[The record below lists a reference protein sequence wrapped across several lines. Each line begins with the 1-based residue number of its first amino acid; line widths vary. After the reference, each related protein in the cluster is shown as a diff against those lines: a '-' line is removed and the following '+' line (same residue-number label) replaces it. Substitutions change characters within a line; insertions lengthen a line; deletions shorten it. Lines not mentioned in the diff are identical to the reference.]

1 MSDQDLQ
8 MVSPVEYD
16 ELGTGV
22 AAGTA
27 TSTRDLDLLGD
38 VELEVTVQLGAVKMT
53 VRELLALQEGSV
65 LELDRAAGA
74 AVDVM
79 VNGRLIARGDV
90 VVIDEELGVRITE
103 ILARP

>member
-1 MSDQDLQ
+1 MSDQDTQ
-8 MVSPVEYD
+8 TVSPVEYA
-16 ELGTGV
+16 ELGGG
-22 AAGTA
+22 AGTA
-27 TSTRDLDLLGD
+27 ASPRDLDLLGD
-38 VELEVTVQLGAVKMT
+38 VDLDVTVQLGAVKLT
-53 VRELLALQEGSV
+53 VRELLTLQEGSI

>member
-1 MSDQDLQ
+1 MSDEDLHI
-8 MVSPVEYD
+8 VSPVEYD
-16 ELGTGV
+16 ELGAGV
-22 AAGTA
+22 AVAD
-27 TSTRDLDLLGD
+27 RHRRELDLLGD
-38 VELEVTVQLGAVKMT
+38 VDLEVTVQLGAVKLT

-103 ILARP
+103 IISRP

>member
-1 MSDQDLQ
+1 MSDEDLHL
-8 MVSPVEYD
+8 VSPVEYT
-16 ELGTGV
+16 ELGAGGD
-22 AAGTA
+22 AGTA
-27 TSTRDLDLLGD
+27 TRDLDLLGD
-38 VELEVTVQLGAVKMT
+38 VQLEVTVQLGAVKLT
-53 VRELLALQEGSV
+53 VRELLALREGSV

>member
-1 MSDQDLQ
+1 MSDEDLHI
-8 MVSPVEYD
+8 VSPVEYD
-16 ELGTGV
+16 ELGSGV
-22 AAGTA
+22 AVADTH
-27 TSTRDLDLLGD
+27 RRELDLLGD
-38 VELEVTVQLGAVKMT
+38 VDLEVTVQLGAVKLT

-103 ILARP
+103 IISRP

>member
-1 MSDQDLQ
+1 MSDEDLHL
-8 MVSPVEYD
+8 VSPVDYA
-16 ELGTGV
+16 ELGGGV

-27 TSTRDLDLLGD
+27 TRDLDLLGD
-38 VELEVTVQLGAVKMT
+38 VQLEVTVQLGAVKLT
-53 VRELLALQEGSV
+53 VRELLALREGSV

-79 VNGRLIARGDV
+79 VNGRLLARGDV

-103 ILARP
+103 ILGRP

>member
-1 MSDQDLQ
+1 MSDQDT
-8 MVSPVEYD
+8 VTVAPAEYS
-16 ELGTGV
+16 ELGAGV
-22 AAGTA
+22 AGRGAA
-27 TSTRDLDLLGD
+27 RDLDLLGD
-38 VELEVTVQLGAVKMT
+38 VSLEVTVQLGAVRLT

-79 VNGRLIARGDV
+79 VNGRMVARGDV
-90 VVIDEELGVRITE
+90 VVLDDELGVRITE

>member
-1 MSDQDLQ
+1 MSDEDLHI
-8 MVSPVEYD
+8 VSPVEYD
-16 ELGTGV
+16 ELGSGV
-22 AAGTA
+22 AVADTY
-27 TSTRDLDLLGD
+27 RRELDLLGD
-38 VELEVTVQLGAVKMT
+38 VDLEVTVQLGAVKLT

-103 ILARP
+103 IISRP

>member
-1 MSDQDLQ
+1 MPDDDLQ
-8 MVSPVEYD
+8 MVSPVEFS
-16 ELGTGV
+16 ELGGGV
-22 AAGTA
+22 AVGDARP
-27 TSTRDLDLLGD
+27 RDLDLLGD
-38 VELEVTVQLGAVKMT
+38 VDLEVTVQLGAVKLS

-74 AVDVM
+74 AVDVL

>member
-1 MSDQDLQ
+1 MSDEDVQV
-8 MVSPVEYD
+8 VSPVDYD
-16 ELGTGV
+16 ELGAGV
-22 AAGTA
+22 AVADVPR
-27 TSTRDLDLLGD
+27 RDLDLLGD
-38 VELEVTVQLGAVKMT
+38 VDLEVTVQLGSVVLT
-53 VRELLALQEGSV
+53 VRELLSVQEGSV

-103 ILARP
+103 IVARP

>member
-1 MSDQDLQ
+1 MDDKLET
-8 MVSPVEYD
+8 VAPVDYA
-16 ELGTGV
+16 ELGAGV
-22 AAGTA
+22 AVGTEA
-27 TSTRDLDLLGD
+27 RDLDLLGD
-38 VELEVTVQLGAVKMT
+38 VDLEVTVQLGTVQLT
-53 VRELLALQEGSV
+53 VRELLAVQDGTV

-74 AVDVM
+74 AVDVL

>member
-1 MSDQDLQ
+1 MSDETLQ
-8 MVSPVEYD
+8 TVSPVDYA

-22 AAGTA
+22 PASGGG
-27 TSTRDLDLLGD
+27 RDLDLLGD
-38 VELEVTVQLGAVKMT
+38 VRLEVTVQLGSVVLT
-53 VRELLALQEGSV
+53 VRELLALREGSV

-79 VNGRLIARGDV
+79 VNGRHIARGDV
-90 VVIDEELGVRITE
+90 VVIDDELGVRITE

>member
-1 MSDQDLQ
+1 MSDDV
-8 MVSPVEYD
+8 MVSPVEYA
-16 ELGTGV
+16 ELGGGV
-22 AAGTA
+22 AAGDR
-27 TSTRDLDLLGD
+27 SRDLDLLGD
-38 VELEVTVQLGAVKMT
+38 VHLEVTVQLGAVKLT